1 MPNTLDPGATTLV
14 NVLTCDPANQS
25 ALLELLRENTEGVIT
40 TLDGWISTN
49 FVASGDG
56 ERVVIV
62 SQWRDLGAVQA
73 MQNDP
78 RMAAY
83 FPRIVALAS
92 FDSIAGAVTYARA
105 A

>member
-1 MPNTLDPGATTLV
+1 MPNALDSSAATLV

-25 ALLELLRENTEGVIT
+25 ALLDLLRENTDTVIT
-40 TLDGWISTN
+40 TLDGWISTS
-49 FVASGDG
+49 FIASGDG

-62 SQWRDLGAVQA
+62 SQWRDLEAVQA
-73 MQNDP
+73 MQGDP

-83 FPRIVALAS
+83 FPKIVALAS
-92 FDSIAGAVTYARA
+92 FDSIAGAVAYVRA